1 VKVTGLVFVGTRT
14 GAQATMARFVREVL
28 GFAPAHISGIDA
40 DLFELPDGS
49 TFVVAAGDAS
59 NGERTVGFRV
69 EDLDAAIIELRA
81 ADVEVDNTISANERF
96 RYVHFRAP
104 DGRLYELVEVLTA

>member
-14 GAQATMARFVREVL
+14 RARVTMARFVRDVL
-28 GFAPAHISGIDA
+28 GLAPTDVSGIDA

-49 TFVVAAGDAS
+49 TFAVATADEP
-59 NGERTVGFRV
+59 NGERTVGFQV
-69 EDLDAAIIELRA
+69 QDLDSAIIELRA
-81 ADVEVDNTISANERF
+81 ADVEVDNTIAANERF

-104 DGRLYELVEVLTA
+104 DGRLYELVEVLTD

>member
-1 VKVTGLVFVGTRT
+1 MT
-14 GAQATMARFVREVL
+14 RFVREVL
-28 GFAPAHISGIDA
+28 GFATADVSGIDA

-49 TFVVAAGDAS
+49 TFALAVADET
-59 NGERTVGFRV
+59 NGERTVGFTAD
-69 EDLDAAIIELRA
+69 DLDAAIVELK
-81 ADVEVDNTISANERF
+81 ADVEVDDTIAANERV